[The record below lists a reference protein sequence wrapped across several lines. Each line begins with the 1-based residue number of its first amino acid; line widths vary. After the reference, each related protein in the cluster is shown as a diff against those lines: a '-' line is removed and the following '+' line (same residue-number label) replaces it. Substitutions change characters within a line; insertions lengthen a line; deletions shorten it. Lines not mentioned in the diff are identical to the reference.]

1 MKLLANK
8 KFDYITRHYEGFE
21 GAPISEWES
30 FESVAEMAEFVE
42 EYEELGGK
50 LIEHYGGEP
59 KDAKTALELY
69 HGEHKSL
76 EDYALWPGIRKAR
89 LCSN

>member
-50 LIEHYGGEP
+50 LIEHYP
-59 KDAKTALELY
+59 KSYASVWAA
-69 HGEHKSL
+69 SL
-76 EDYALWPGIRKAR
+76 KGF
-89 LCSN
+89 